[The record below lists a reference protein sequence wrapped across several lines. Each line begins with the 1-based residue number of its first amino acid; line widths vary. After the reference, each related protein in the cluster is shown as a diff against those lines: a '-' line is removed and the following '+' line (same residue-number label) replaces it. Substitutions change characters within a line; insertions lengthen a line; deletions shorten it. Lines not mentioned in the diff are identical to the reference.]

1 MKISIPKPCHENWNA
16 MLPKEQGRFCLKCS
30 KTVIDFSKKSKD
42 EITAFFKEASG
53 KICGKFTIHQI
64 EKPKSFSILNKRI
77 AKFAVALYF
86 VFGGF
91 LFTSCSENKGTLGEP
106 NVEQVIDN
114 NQDDTLKSFNREKVK
129 DDTINTISTKK
140 NKVSIQKKP
149 QNQEFMGLIE
159 VIQNQQ
165 VETLKGDVMIE
176 D

>member
-1 MKISIPKPCHENWNA
+1 MKISIPKPCHENWNE
-16 MLPKEQGRFCLKCS
+16 MLPEEQGRFCLKCS

-106 NVEQVIDN
+106 KVEHIIEK
-114 NQDDTLKSFNREKVK
+114 NQKESVHKILGELSSTDTLKSI
-129 DDTINTISTKK
+129 TQKK
-140 NKVSIQKKP
+140 NIVLKHKTVELEMKLGEVEIT
-149 QNQEFMGLIE
+149 QEPHF
-159 VIQNQQ
+159 
-165 VETLKGDVMIE
+165 ETLKGAVVIE
-176 D
+176 Q